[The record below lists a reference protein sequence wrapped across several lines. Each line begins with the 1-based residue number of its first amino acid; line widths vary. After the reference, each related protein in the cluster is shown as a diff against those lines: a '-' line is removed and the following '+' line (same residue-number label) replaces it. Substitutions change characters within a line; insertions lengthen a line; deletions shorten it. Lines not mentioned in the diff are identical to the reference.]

1 MNTRRMLEWG
11 GLAASVVLIIFG
23 AAALYMG
30 FDGRST
36 VQDSLKQEQI
46 FFGEASDP
54 AVAKYADQWAGQQV
68 TTGEQARAFAQI
80 MREHTIESSG
90 GLTYAQ
96 MGRYQSAANPSD
108 QKGTNDEAAAAKD
121 DERPADRQRRP
132 QPLGDGD
139 GADHGAQ
146 HELHGGAALDL
157 RDRGRDRTAPDR
169 RRTDDPGTRS
179 ARRTVPRGGR
189 RAARGH
195 DEGGHRP
202 LIAPTSRSETRG
214 RPPGRPL
221 SSWGNPWFPHVPLL
235 LRSAAAGVA
244 WPPGR
249 RSRPPAATAA

>member
-68 TTGEQARAFAQI
+68 TTGDQARAFAQI

-108 QKGTNDEAAAAKD
+108 QKGTNDETAAAQDSSGQPIANG
-121 DERPADRQRRP
+121 PA
-132 QPLGDGD
+132 
-139 GADHGAQ
+139 
-146 HELHGGAALDL
+146 
-157 RDRGRDRTAPDR
+157 
-169 RRTDDPGTRS
+169 
-179 ARRTVPRGGR
+179 
-189 RAARGH
+189 
-195 DEGGHRP
+195 
-202 LIAPTSRSETRG
+202 TSG
-214 RPPGRPL
+214 
-221 SSWGNPWFPHVPLL
+221 
-235 LRSAAAGVA
+235 
-244 WPPGR
+244 
-249 RSRPPAATAA
+249 